1 MQRVALLNWK
11 NKNKDYD
18 LSKIFEAFW
27 EPWVV
32 KWLEYQDWNITP
44 WFAFV
49 LVERNG
55 INFCVLFENTENVA
69 VSEWKIFIEISQE
82 KILDW
87 SENNIDW
94 TGIWA
99 IKVDQNYPE
108 KNFLKLGTLS
118 WGAFQKESK
127 KVEASSK
134 IDILQNFNSANQLVK
149 LWADWKLP
157 ALDGS
162 NLRNIQAETKN
173 LNLNFVA
180 WENIEAWSFVFVA
193 KENKRKKVFLDNK
206 NLNLQNTFP
215 TWNTVYKINFKK
227 HPGKIKSFQILHN
240 WWWSWAPS
248 FDLYK
253 DERCTQF
260 FLRAGWNSLKTIRE
274 WSTESTLYEFKNFSN
289 YDENY
294 DLAWKILYFK
304 ASGFHKNKTIPEN
317 NFFSFVWENNP
328 FSYIEFEQEV
338 EKGKIYKADCFDKI
352 DKAYFLK
359 NEAQKWQTVQVV
371 CTWFIENLNLSLDK
385 KDVFLNWIWKVT
397 QVETDLKI
405 WEKITNSI
413 MELKN
418 SEEKLPLN
426 FHNLTLEAYNY
437 SSSTTQTITIQHN
450 LWFVKD
456 FQVLAYNKAQKQF
469 YGMWKNLVSGGS
481 EIDCKISENLF
492 NSLKIEIRRKLVPE
506 LELRFLLI

>member
-1 MQRVALLNWK
+1 MIKNNAVSDLQTKILPESTSFICKKWEWELFPISNFEVFLEFFENWIVTKRESIFIRERKWDVFLISERWFDFCVQNDLNSRERWKRALEFEIW
-11 NKNKDYD
+11 
-18 LSKIFEAFW
+18 SKISQYFSENYL
-27 EPWVV
+27 
-32 KWLEYQDWNITP
+32 KNI
-44 WFAFV
+44 
-49 LVERNG
+49 EEK
-55 INFCVLFENTENVA
+55 IENTEN
-69 VSEWKIFIEISQE
+69 K
-82 KILDW
+82 KLD
-87 SENNIDW
+87 
-94 TGIWA
+94 
-99 IKVDQNYPE
+99 
-108 KNFLKLGTLS
+108 KNDSLVT
-118 WGAFQKESK
+118 Q
-127 KVEASSK
+127 
-134 IDILQNFNSANQLVK
+134 FNSANNLVK

-162 NLRNIQAETKN
+162 LLRNIKTSNTSFN
-173 LNLNFVA
+173 LEMVA
-180 WENIEAWSFVFVA
+180 GENIEAWSFVFVA

-240 WWWSWAPS
+240 WWWSWDPS

-294 DLAWKILYFK
+294 DLAWKSLYFK

-352 DKAYFLK
+352 DKVYFLK

-371 CTWFIENLNLSLDK
+371 CTWFVENLNLSLDK

-413 MELKN
+413 MELKT

-426 FHNLTLEAYNY
+426 FHNLILNRQGSGTRND
-437 SSSTTQTITIQHN
+437 TITINHN
-450 LWFVKD
+450 LGSKVKNI
-456 FQVLAYNKAQKQF
+456 QALVYANRAF
-469 YGMWKNLVSGGS
+469 YWIVGIGAELRGFNYTNTSFKF
-481 EIDCKISENLF
+481 EILENTIESLKLKISVADTPDLNLT
-492 NSLKIEIRRKLVPE
+492 
-506 LELRFLLI
+506 LILF